1 MIPAFNEREALP
13 ALIDEIRGTCA
24 ELELEWELVVVDD
37 GSTDGSFDLIED
49 LNRSERR
56 IRGIKLR
63 RNFGKS
69 AAIAAG
75 FAESRGDAIITID
88 GDGQDDPADIPAL
101 LDGLRRGFDLVSG
114 WKQRRRDRFTRRWA
128 SRVFNRAA
136 SRLSGMR
143 LHDINCGLK
152 AYRAECAH
160 SLDIYGE
167 LHRFIPALAA
177 QQGWRVAE
185 QAVNH
190 RPRRHGR
197 SRFGTERYLRGA
209 LDLLTVTFIGRYQH
223 RPLHLFGGIGLALT
237 FIGVAISIYLSV
249 LRFSGESIGDRPLLF
264 LGALLIVVGIQLLS
278 LGLVGQ
284 MLVQM
289 RREGAGGA
297 PPDSQVGR
305 TTARDVTAEPAGNE
319 RSATETPSPP

>member
-1 MIPAFNEREALP
+1 MPVLNERDALP
-13 ALIDEIRGTCA
+13 ELIEEIAQTCSGHD
-24 ELELEWELVVVDD
+24 LNWELIVVDD
-37 GSTDGSFDLIED
+37 GSIDASFEIV
-49 LNRSERR
+49 EREAVGQPR
-56 IRGIKLR
+56 LRGIRFR

-69 AAIAAG
+69 AALAGG
-75 FAESRGDAIITID
+75 FAHSRGDRIVTID

-101 LDGLRRGFDLVSG
+101 LDELEAGADLVSG
-114 WKQRRRDRFTRRWA
+114 WKRQRRDRFTRRWA
-128 SRVFNRAA
+128 SRIFNWAA
-136 SRLSGMR
+136 SRLSGVRM
-143 LHDINCGLK
+143 HDMNCGLK
-152 AYRAECAH
+152 AYRSECAH
-160 SLDIYGE
+160 SLDVYGE

-185 QAVNH
+185 LPVNH
-190 RPRRHGR
+190 RPRRFGR
-197 SRFGTERYLRGA
+197 SRFGAERYLRGA

-249 LRFSGESIGDRPLLF
+249 LRFSGESIGNRPLLF

-297 PPDSQVGR
+297 PPESQIERR
-305 TTARDVTAEPAGNE
+305 TATDVTAVPAGSG
-319 RSATETPSPP
+319 RSATETPSPR